1 MAKKYHPDK
10 NKSADAIDQFRNVH
24 EAYTYLLKRIH
35 HDDFY
40 NTGEEEDDEDNVFY
54 TEEGY
59 RDDDQV
65 YMDFLKPY
73 TEQLW
78 ILKYLFQNK
87 SQRQVIMAIV
97 RKIFSYSID
106 ACIEYLKNV
115 DRGILQIIYDVFSR
129 FKSSLEIEETLLEK
143 IAEILKSKTCANA
156 TDNDDDKQNEKI
168 IVHPF
173 LCDLFEEKVYRL
185 KISPTVD
192 TEVLVP
198 LWHHELVYD
207 VSAGEVVV
215 ECFPILPDNITIDE
229 KNNVH
234 MALTF
239 NINDIWNQEQIE
251 VEIGGRKF
259 YICRKELYMTD
270 FQCKVFHGKGIP
282 VINGDNMYD
291 VSKKSDVIFY
301 IKLCLLPYDANDPL
315 LDAN

>member
-1 MAKKYHPDK
+1 MNMNMNMNMNKMKAYSVLNLNHHLTDSTLTEEALKHQYRALAKKYHPDK

-143 IAEILKSKTCANA
+143 IAEILKSKSCANA

-168 IVHPF
+168 MNF
-173 LCDLFEEKVYRL
+173 LSQNHYFFMAF
-185 KISPTVD
+185 T
-192 TEVLVP
+192 
-198 LWHHELVYD
+198 
-207 VSAGEVVV
+207 A
-215 ECFPILPDNITIDE
+215 FP
-229 KNNVH
+229 
-234 MALTF
+234 
-239 NINDIWNQEQIE
+239 
-251 VEIGGRKF
+251 
-259 YICRKELYMTD
+259 
-270 FQCKVFHGKGIP
+270 
-282 VINGDNMYD
+282 
-291 VSKKSDVIFY
+291 
-301 IKLCLLPYDANDPL
+301 
-315 LDAN
+315 